1 MKQLQLRMLATFVLI
16 FALFSVAFGIF
27 LETVLGNYTR
37 SLHSELLVEQTQIV
51 GTLLQNSADG
61 SDWSFVEKE
70 LDKIDSF
77 TEDRITLVASD
88 GVVIYDSQLTA
99 VNLENHLRREEIQE
113 VLSGERRRH
122 PVTLA
127 VIDIDHFKN
136 CNDRYGHD
144 SGDSILKQLAA
155 MFNEMATPYT
165 TFYRIGGEE
174 FGMIADYFSPS
185 EAEAFLHTLKST
197 VARRKFAVQ
206 DGEMINLTISVGVAH
221 SQKGETLKKTLK
233 RADMALYQAKETG
246 RNKVMVSA
254 RA

>member
-51 GTLLQNSADG
+51 GTLLQNSAVG
-61 SDWSFVEKE
+61 SDWTFVEKE

-113 VLSGERRRH
+113 VLNRTKEERKHKSGA
-122 PVTLA
+122 LL
-127 VIDIDHFKN
+127 
-136 CNDRYGHD
+136 C
-144 SGDSILKQLAA
+144 SC
-155 MFNEMATPYT
+155 
-165 TFYRIGGEE
+165 
-174 FGMIADYFSPS
+174 ADF
-185 EAEAFLHTLKST
+185 
-197 VARRKFAVQ
+197 
-206 DGEMINLTISVGVAH
+206 
-221 SQKGETLKKTLK
+221 
-233 RADMALYQAKETG
+233 
-246 RNKVMVSA
+246 
-254 RA
+254 